1 MRRLSKQPA
10 ELDLYRAPVHRDTV
24 DLLKQQA
31 DLLVGVDKT
40 LLMMYIQA
48 GCSFHQLGR
57 LTGMNRSSVGRRIR
71 RIIRRLSDPTYA
83 LCLENR
89 SRFSDPEMAVLRDHL
104 VRGWSLARICRDHK
118 LCYYRARV
126 IVEKARAIARCPEG
140 SLEECV
146 LRRARGGEHARSHG
160 TETAKRREDR

>member
-1 MRRLSKQPA
+1 MRRLSKQPT

-24 DLLKQQA
+24 DLLTRQA
-31 DLLVGVDKT
+31 DLLTGVDRT
-40 LLMMYIQA
+40 LLTTYIQA

-71 RIIRRLSDPTYA
+71 KIIRRLSDPTYT

-89 SRFSDPEMAVLRDHL
+89 SGFSDLEMAVIRDHL
-104 VRGWSLARICRDHK
+104 IRGLSLTRICRDHK

-126 IVEKARAIARCPEG
+126 IVEKARKTAWEAKASSAQHAASRRPPEG
-140 SLEECV
+140 EPV
-146 LRRARGGEHARSHG
+146 
-160 TETAKRREDR
+160 